1 MKNYRTIFSA
11 FFILFILFSFGGCIS
26 YYIGYYGYDK
36 NLYRRCSDSK
46 VESLTRKVFIKDLKY
61 SIDIPIIKNVFFEK
75 AYRWGSS
82 YNVTKLLTPKD
93 KVKKNIYNDLTRL
106 YNVSIKHLDF
116 YKGSTIY
123 IPEITIYRK
132 DTILTDTV
140 FLNVFLN
147 DSIDPRLP
155 KIPDKYILK
164 IWE

>member
-1 MKNYRTIFSA
+1 
-11 FFILFILFSFGGCIS
+11 
-26 YYIGYYGYDK
+26 
-36 NLYRRCSDSK
+36 
-46 VESLTRKVFIKDLKY
+46 LTRKVFIKDLKY

-106 YNVSIKHLDF
+106 CNVSIEHLDF

-132 DTILTDTV
+132 DTILTDTI

-155 KIPDKYILK
+155 KIPDKHILK